1 MQPLFWV
8 IPNASVLRNGQ
19 ENSSQLPKTLR
30 KSLQITRHAFSL
42 ASDQVSRQ
50 KFCESRDI
58 SKNSCAPRGVMDHD
72 GIRNF
77 EVVRFIRNTNI

>member
-1 MQPLFWV
+1 M
-8 IPNASVLRNGQ
+8 
-19 ENSSQLPKTLR
+19 
-30 KSLQITRHAFSL
+30 QITRHAFSL

-77 EVVRFIRNTNI
+77 EVVRFIRNTNIKISHDNKADRYLDNKTWSSDFFHA